1 MNSNTGTYVLNVG
14 GNYNSNDNYGL
25 FYFNANN
32 TASNT
37 NANLGSRHLV
47 SSPDTALIFPHRLV
61 EILPLGQGLVGFS
74 RKALRQTRRI
84 CMPKKVGHLYEKM
97 CDKAAIRL
105 AIIEGT
111 RGKRG
116 RWDVEEVLSDVDG
129 YVEKAYR
136 LLMTESY
143 VPTAPR
149 SKVIFDKSCQKQRII
164 RIVPFYPDGLMHQLC
179 VMAMEPVLMRG
190 MYRWSCASIPRRGNR
205 CAANYV
211 RRSLDNDTKGTKY
224 CLKMDVKQ
232 YYPSISP
239 KRLIWALAR
248 KVKDKRFLKF
258 VYDII
263 ASNPD
268 GGLAI
273 GFYVNQWLANYY
285 LEPLDNFILTLPGV
299 KYYVR
304 NMDDMVLLGP
314 NKKQLHKARKE
325 IEAFLARRLGLRLKE
340 NWQVFPVK
348 SRAIDFVGFRFYR
361 NHTTLRRRNFLRY
374 ARQCRRVQKRID
386 SGRSIPFTVAAGLL
400 ARVGQLKHCD
410 GYGIRVKYFDSIGVK
425 RLKEV
430 VRDESKRRLAKAA

>member
-1 MNSNTGTYVLNVG
+1 
-14 GNYNSNDNYGL
+14 
-25 FYFNANN
+25 
-32 TASNT
+32 
-37 NANLGSRHLV
+37 
-47 SSPDTALIFPHRLV
+47 
-61 EILPLGQGLVGFS
+61 
-74 RKALRQTRRI
+74 
-84 CMPKKVGHLYEKM
+84 MPKRVGHLYEKM
-97 CDKAAIRL
+97 CDKDAIRL

-116 RWDVEEVLSDVDG
+116 RWDVEEVLADVDG
-129 YVEKAYR
+129 YIEKAYR

-143 VPTAPR
+143 IPTVPK
-149 SKVIFDKSCQKQRII
+149 SKVIFDKSSQKQRVI

-179 VMAMEPVLMRG
+179 VMAMEDVLMRG
-190 MYRWSCASIPRRGNR
+190 MYRWSCASIPGRGNR

-211 RRSLDNDTKGTKY
+211 RRSLDNDPKGTKY

-258 VYDII
+258 VYDI
-263 ASNPD
+263 ATSNPD

-304 NMDDMVLLGP
+304 NMDDMVILGP
-314 NKKQLHKARKE
+314 NKKLLHKARKE
-325 IEAFLARRLGLRLKE
+325 IEAFLGKRLGLRLKE

-348 SRAIDFVGFRFYR
+348 SRAIDFVGFRFFKD
-361 NHTTLRRRNFLRY
+361 HTTLRRRNFLRY

-386 SGRSIPFTVAAGLL
+386 AGRSIPFTVAAGLL

-410 GYGIRVKYFDSIGVK
+410 GYGVRVKYFDSIGVK
-425 RLKEV
+425 RLKDV